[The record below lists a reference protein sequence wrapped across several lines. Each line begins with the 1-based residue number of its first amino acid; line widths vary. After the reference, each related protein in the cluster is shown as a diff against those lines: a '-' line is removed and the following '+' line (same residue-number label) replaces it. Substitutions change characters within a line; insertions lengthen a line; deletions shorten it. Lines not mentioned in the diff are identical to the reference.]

1 MNMLKRIFVTAILA
15 VVIVYFMK
23 PGIEFKT
30 TGVDIVLKPIML
42 AGVLGLLNFFVK
54 PILSILALPITFM
67 TLGLFSLVINLI
79 ILWLATF
86 VVPQFEIHT
95 ILAGLLFSVVLS
107 LSQSVVF
114 TVIKIK

>member
-1 MNMLKRIFVTAILA
+1 MNMLKRIFVTAIL
-15 VVIVYFMK
+15 VLVIDYFMK
-23 PGIEFKT
+23 DIEFKT
-30 TGVDIVLKPIML
+30 AGIDLVIKPIML

-54 PILSILALPITFM
+54 PILSILAMPITFM